1 MTYEKTLHY
10 NTPRTKPLWIAL
22 KAILNSLHK
31 KGWLG
36 DTFHLSH
43 GDFFPRNVLVRLT
56 SPSTVAITGVV
67 DWDMASFAPRAVA
80 LRAPFWAWKGSAADE
95 QDEDVARTLVMGE
108 ERVALKNAFLETA
121 SEGYQAFGLGV
132 EAIIVRKIWLLAVE
146 GLGSEVAK
154 SIATELVDQWGEMY
168 PEFDVVVVWTDVMAK
183 MEVKD
188 DSEWDN

>member
-22 KAILNSLHK
+22 KAILHSLHK

-43 GDFFPRNVLVRLT
+43 GDLFPRNVLARIT
-56 SPSTVAITGVV
+56 GPSTVAITGVV
-67 DWDMASFAPRAVA
+67 DWDIASFAPRAVA

-108 ERVALKNAFLETA
+108 ERKNAFLETA
-121 SEGYQAFGLGV
+121 SEGYQSFGLGAG
-132 EAIIVRKIWLLAVE
+132 AIIVRKIWRLAVE
-146 GLGSEVAK
+146 GLGSGVAK
-154 SIATELVDQWGEMY
+154 SIARKLVDQWGEMY
-168 PEFDVVVVWTDVMAK
+168 PEDDVVEVWMDVMAK

-188 DSEWDN
+188 DSEWEN